1 MTCDGFSLLI
11 VLLDFHRRTP
21 RIFPPMKV
29 IRSNTAMSRIISAV
43 TGYWMSRVVFLWFND
58 TLPDAP
64 IDRLAVLRLDG
75 DMYESTIE
83 ALNALYHKVSYGGS
97 VIVDDYF

>member
-1 MTCDGFSLLI
+1 L
-11 VLLDFHRRTP
+11 
-21 RIFPPMKV
+21 
-29 IRSNTAMSRIISAV
+29 
-43 TGYWMSRVVFLWFND
+43 RVWFND

-83 ALNALYHKVSYGGS
+83 ALNALYHKVSYGGF
-97 VIVDDYF
+97 VIVDDYFLPPCAKAVTDFRERYGTTTPITPD